1 MQATQLQTAAAARF
15 APPNIMSSAWGSLP
29 FVAKAAVVGGV
40 TWGFYEA
47 AAKVSEKSLK
57 GEVAVVT
64 GAGSG
69 IGRLLALAL
78 AREGARIAVW
88 DVNAAS
94 AEAVVREIRGAG
106 NEARA
111 YICDVSQRDAVY
123 ALSGSLQAHGHRGR
137 PDPSPSLRQSV
148 SK

>member
-1 MQATQLQTAAAARF
+1 
-15 APPNIMSSAWGSLP
+15 MSSAWGSLP

-40 TWGFYEA
+40 TWVFYEA

-94 AEAVVREIRGAG
+94 AEAAL
-106 NEARA
+106 RA
-111 YICDVSQRDAVY
+111 AETIA
-123 ALSGSLQAHGHRGR
+123 
-137 PDPSPSLRQSV
+137 
-148 SK
+148 